1 MMQRAMWVET
11 LLNLYSSGPRNFSNS
26 FRLITIKGDPSG
38 PPFFVHRPEV
48 PHSAAHTG
56 HVHEIGPGGAFTC
69 THLVGKGPRRRF
81 RRRYVHK
88 IGLQVQYSGTYE
100 ICATREGRIHF
111 INGKGLCFCLQKGFQ
126 SGYVLLNDSP
136 DGFHIN
142 LVIVVHQYMPE
153 PFYGGPVYLWV
164 IGHVLSYITA

>member
-1 MMQRAMWVET
+1 MILWAT
-11 LLNLYSSGPRNFSNS
+11 L
-26 FRLITIKGDPSG
+26 TG

-56 HVHEIGPGGAFTC
+56 HVHE
-69 THLVGKGPRRRF
+69 
-81 RRRYVHK
+81 

-164 IGHVLSYITA
+164 IGHVLSG